1 MSVISDYLS
10 KLKRQYPNTQ
20 AISEQLEELRDTL
33 HIKTEEY
40 QSQGFNYNDA
50 AQAAINS
57 LGDITPLL
65 DEVSGHVKSVYINR
79 LNRNN
84 AVYCTLIILAEFLM
98 AWLGYSLATSMS
110 VPVEYFSI
118 SLLALILGLGIW
130 IIIAVIE
137 FRRNPSK
144 MSVIEMPFKKL
155 IFLSVLGWLS
165 VSVVLVAANSVM
177 GAPYWF
183 PLPVIG
189 ISAWPVNIVLFH
201 RQLTCGR
208 YDAA

>member
-20 AISEQLEELRDTL
+20 AVSEQLEELRDTL

-40 QSQGFNYNDA
+40 QSQGLNYNDA
-50 AQAAINS
+50 AQAAIAAI
-57 LGDITPLL
+57 GDITPLL
-65 DEVSGHVKSVYINR
+65 DEVSGNVKSVYINR

-84 AVYCTLIILAEFLM
+84 AVFCTLIILAEFMM
-98 AWLGYSLATSMS
+98 AWLGYSLATNKSISM
-110 VPVEYFSI
+110 EYFSV
-118 SLLALILGLGIW
+118 SLLALMLGLGIW
-130 IIIAVIE
+130 IILAVLE
-137 FRRNPSK
+137 FRKNPART
-144 MSVIEMPFKKL
+144 SVMEMPFKRL
-155 IFLSVLGWLS
+155 MFLSLFGWLS
-165 VSVVLVAANSVM
+165 VSVVLVAANSIM

-189 ISAWPVNIVLFH
+189 ISAWPVNILLFH
-201 RQLTCGR
+201 RQLTGGR